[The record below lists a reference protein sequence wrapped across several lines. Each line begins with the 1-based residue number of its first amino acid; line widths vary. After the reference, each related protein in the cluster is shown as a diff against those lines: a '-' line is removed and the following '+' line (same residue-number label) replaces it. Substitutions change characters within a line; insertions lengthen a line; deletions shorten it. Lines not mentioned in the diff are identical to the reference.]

1 MNKVKEEVSS
11 NGLRLNSIDR
21 EIVEEKSL
29 IADSHSNINYVF
41 PEEKEVK

>member
-1 MNKVKEEVSS
+1 MSS

-29 IADSHSNINYVF
+29 IAGSHSNINYVF